1 LHQYR
6 SRIFIGAR
14 IPPWYLVARNA
25 EVGCKIG
32 LFNAESTDRHCIGCE
47 HFAEWRAG
55 GAVILCMHE
64 GRPYVQAMPDR
75 GCVHWV
81 RAIGADDE
89 GPIHAGRKAR
99 R

>member
-1 LHQYR
+1 M
-6 SRIFIGAR
+6 
-14 IPPWYLVARNA
+14 
-25 EVGCKIG
+25 G
-32 LFNAESTDRHCIGCE
+32 LFNEQGTDRHCIGCE

-75 GCVHWV
+75 GCVHWL

-89 GPIHAGRKAR
+89 GPIHAGHKAR